1 MVDRRVRLGIMLRIL
16 VIVGLTIGLGRP
28 RSVAGAE
35 EPVAGAAPASEEPA
49 IEITPTEAAAPAP
62 GEAAAPAP
70 GEAAA
75 PAPGEAA
82 APAAPA
88 PQTDEGDDAMAEASQ
103 AAGLAMDPARLRE
116 LLESARQR
124 AAERILAKL
133 EAKQAAQVDRVATL
147 IAWFSLAGLLLVFAP
162 LGLRKRYPQKT
173 GLLLK
178 YGALAAVTFLVTVNL
193 FAVSLQLV
201 RGVQGAL
208 GAVVNPQL
216 AIIDGAIDTLVDNAD
231 EIAGIGGIIEPAL
244 TNMES
249 GVEDSP
255 AVAMAVALGGNLAA
269 LGKDVSALGG
279 LASFFKQLSGLLG
292 GLPILLSILAVVIF
306 VLAFR
311 PTLMAIVTMPAQ
323 VAEGRATGRQVV
335 RQVLGTVG
343 REFVVTLAF
352 IVVLVLVT
360 IFAGATLGVVV
371 RPAIEA
377 LIGFVLGAFAYLMTA
392 ASPSSVTL
400 LISLAAVGVFLAL
413 NVAVVLMSTA
423 FYLGKA
429 HKILRARLH
438 DRVPLRSHKRF
449 FGWGTLALL
458 WAQLLPLVFIAGA
471 EKAVEKIFDRF
482 GGEDE
487 LLTAMVA
494 AGLTLTVGF
503 IVVFWAA
510 RGVRALAFLARY
522 PVSAKPAAPAQ
533 PRLPAKA
540 AHSEAQVA

>member
-1 MVDRRVRLGIMLRIL
+1 
-16 VIVGLTIGLGRP
+16 
-28 RSVAGAE
+28 
-35 EPVAGAAPASEEPA
+35 
-49 IEITPTEAAAPAP
+49 
-62 GEAAAPAP
+62 
-70 GEAAA
+70 
-75 PAPGEAA
+75 
-82 APAAPA
+82 
-88 PQTDEGDDAMAEASQ
+88 
-103 AAGLAMDPARLRE
+103 
-116 LLESARQR
+116 
-124 AAERILAKL
+124 
-133 EAKQAAQVDRVATL
+133 
-147 IAWFSLAGLLLVFAP
+147 
-162 LGLRKRYPQKT
+162 
-173 GLLLK
+173 
-178 YGALAAVTFLVTVNL
+178 
-193 FAVSLQLV
+193 
-201 RGVQGAL
+201 
-208 GAVVNPQL
+208 
-216 AIIDGAIDTLVDNAD
+216 
-231 EIAGIGGIIEPAL
+231 
-244 TNMES
+244 
-249 GVEDSP
+249 
-255 AVAMAVALGGNLAA
+255 
-269 LGKDVSALGG
+269 
-279 LASFFKQLSGLLG
+279 
-292 GLPILLSILAVVIF
+292 
-306 VLAFR
+306 
-311 PTLMAIVTMPAQ
+311 
-323 VAEGRATGRQVV
+323 
-335 RQVLGTVG
+335 
-343 REFVVTLAF
+343 
-352 IVVLVLVT
+352 
-360 IFAGATLGVVV
+360 
-371 RPAIEA
+371 
-377 LIGFVLGAFAYLMTA
+377 MTA